1 MKVRIYIS
9 LKKGVLDTQGKAI
22 ENLLVKDFNYNNISN
37 ICQGKFIDIN
47 IDEVDKAKIKDI
59 VDNICD
65 KFLVNKV
72 IEDYNFEIISWR
84 LQ

>member
-72 IEDYNFEIISWR
+72 IEDYNFEIIS
-84 LQ
+84 